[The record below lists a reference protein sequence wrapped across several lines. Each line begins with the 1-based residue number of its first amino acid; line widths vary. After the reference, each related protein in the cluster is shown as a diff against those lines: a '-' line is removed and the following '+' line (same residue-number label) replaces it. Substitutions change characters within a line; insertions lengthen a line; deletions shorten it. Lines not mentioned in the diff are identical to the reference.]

1 MYGEPFPFPYSNFLF
16 APMLQPLDDLVQ
28 RHGND
33 TQDDNGCNHH
43 IELENLA
50 SINDQITK
58 PPSGCQE
65 FTDDDTDKGQAN
77 IYLHRAEYN
86 RNGSGQDHFK

>member
-1 MYGEPFPFPYSNFLF
+1 MDIGGEGAAGASVNTDKEYLRNGSRAYVWGTVSFSVFKFSF

-43 IELENLA
+43 IELEETGILK
-50 SINDQITK
+50 D
-58 PPSGCQE
+58 
-65 FTDDDTDKGQAN
+65 
-77 IYLHRAEYN
+77 
-86 RNGSGQDHFK
+86 

>member
-1 MYGEPFPFPYSNFLF
+1 MYGEPFPFPYSNSLF

-43 IELENLA
+43 IELEETGILK
-50 SINDQITK
+50 D
-58 PPSGCQE
+58 
-65 FTDDDTDKGQAN
+65 
-77 IYLHRAEYN
+77 
-86 RNGSGQDHFK
+86 